1 MSKNVIILNIFYLFL
16 CNMKVIIIII
26 IIIDNDNKI

>member
-1 MSKNVIILNIFYLFL
+1 MDKNVIILNIFYLFL

-26 IIIDNDNKI
+26 IKYNKI